1 MSTSLKI
8 GLIIN
13 PIAGLG
19 GRVALKGSDGEQIQH
34 QALALGAKPEA
45 ESRTKQAIEALLD
58 YADQVSFYTVSGK
71 MGSHLLQQLGFQY
84 EVCYQ
89 PQNDEHTTYQ
99 DTINAAKIMQP
110 LVDLILFAGGD
121 GTARN
126 ILQAVGEQ
134 QMCLG
139 IPAGCKI
146 YSGVFTVTPKNT
158 GELII
163 RLLNGELVDR
173 CESQVLDINEVS
185 YREGN
190 INTKVYGE
198 MLIPQ
203 NGDFVQSVKI
213 SGRESEE
220 LVQQEVAAWVVENM
234 QSDTLYLIGSGSGCM
249 VIKDELGVDGTL
261 LGIDVIFNEQC
272 LQKDA
277 TEEQIVE
284 LMQQYS
290 PPNIRLIITIIGGQ
304 GILIGRGNQQ
314 ISHKVI
320 DALTLE
326 NLMVVASKG
335 KIKSLEGKPLAIDT
349 GDIILDKRLTGY
361 IPILT
366 GYDDSIIYPVGY
378 PG

>member
-1 MSTSLKI
+1 MSSCLKI

-19 GRVALKGSDGEQIQH
+19 GRVALKGSDGENIQH
-34 QALALGAKPEA
+34 QALAMGAKPEA
-45 ESRTKQAIEALLD
+45 ESRTRQAIEGLLD
-58 YADQVSFYTVSGK
+58 YAEQISFYTVSGK
-71 MGSHLLQQLGFQY
+71 MGSHLLSQLGLEHEICFQP
-84 EVCYQ
+84 ENEQ
-89 PQNDEHTTYQ
+89 HTTAQ
-99 DTINAAKIMQP
+99 DTINAAEVMQP
-110 LVDLILFAGGD
+110 IVDLILFAGGD
-121 GTARN
+121 GTARD

-134 QMCLG
+134 QLCLG

-146 YSGVFTVTPKNT
+146 YSGVFTVTPKYAS
-158 GELII
+158 ELII
-163 RLLNGELVDR
+163 RLLKGELVDMQ
-173 CESQVLDINEVS
+173 ESQVLDINEHS

-203 NGDFVQSVKI
+203 NGNFVQSVKI
-213 SGRESEE
+213 SGVESEE

-234 QSDTLYLIGSGSGCM
+234 QTDTLYLIGSGSGCM

-261 LGIDVIFNEQC
+261 LGVDVILNEQC

-277 TEEQIVE
+277 TEEQIIE
-284 LMQQYS
+284 LMQQFKDL
-290 PPNIRLIITIIGGQ
+290 NIKVIITIIGGQ
-304 GILIGRGNQQ
+304 GILLGRGNHQ

-320 DALTLE
+320 ERLDLD

-335 KIKSLEGKPLAIDT
+335 KIKSLDGKPLAIDT
-349 GDIILDKRLTGY
+349 GNPAVDKRLTGY
-361 IPILT
+361 IPIIT